1 MPSEATTPTKPIMSP
16 THIDQFCT
24 PELTVGEAVAS
35 AHSGGSARDL
45 PGPPL
50 SPSVVSIDVQ
60 RAESAVL
67 RPLLPLI
74 PRVSEWQAISVT
86 HGGEFP

>member
-24 PELTVGEAVAS
+24 PELTVGEAVAT

-45 PGPPL
+45 PGLRYHPACCR
-50 SPSVVSIDVQ
+50 STCN
-60 RAESAVL
+60 VL
-67 RPLLPLI
+67 NLP
-74 PRVSEWQAISVT
+74 
-86 HGGEFP
+86 F